1 MEEGKENTLARKL
14 TWKELKKRE
23 KIGREVK
30 VKREEKE
37 ILGEKRN
44 EARGGESRKGER
56 GG

>member
-37 ILGEKRN
+37 ILGEKKN